1 MTSINETA
9 PNAAATTAEV
19 SDAAV
24 TVAPAATETTSAPAV
39 DPNAPVVGTAYPFH
53 ITRIIKGKDGKPF
66 LVKGDLFGNYR
77 GTVHVSE
84 LNGQTRE
91 LRDQRIC
98 DLQKDPIPLYVEVL
112 ELGAEIRLSEK
123 LASQRLEIERLMND
137 KTKVSAVVLEDA
149 KEDSES
155 VYLLFG
161 DGHRARLHARGLKDS
176 TREARDARVK
186 TMKKDT
192 VLEVTV
198 TGFRRHPN
206 PQFARLQID
215 VQEVGRQEKKPQADR
230 FSGPARR
237 NGPNGPSPLG
247 NKTGDRAKADAKRA
261 ERRQRDQ
268 AARSGMRGSSGKK

>member
-1 MTSINETA
+1 M
-9 PNAAATTAEV
+9 
-19 SDAAV
+19 
-24 TVAPAATETTSAPAV
+24 
-39 DPNAPVVGTAYPFH
+39 
-53 ITRIIKGKDGKPF
+53 
-66 LVKGDLFGNYR
+66 
-77 GTVHVSE
+77 
-84 LNGQTRE
+84 
-91 LRDQRIC
+91 
-98 DLQKDPIPLYVEVL
+98 EVL

-123 LASQRLEIERLMND
+123 LASQRLEIQRSQWND

-215 VQEVGRQEKKPQADR
+215 VQGEIGRQEKKPQADR

-237 NGPNGPSPLG
+237 NRPNGPSPLG

>member
-9 PNAAATTAEV
+9 QTAAATEV

-24 TVAPAATETTSAPAV
+24 TPAATETTATPAV

-53 ITRIIKGKDGKPF
+53 ITRIIKGKDGAPF

-84 LNGQTRE
+84 LLGKTRE
-91 LRDQRIC
+91 LRDQRIR
-98 DLQKDPIPLYVEVL
+98 DLQSNPIPLYVEVL
-112 ELGAEIRLSEK
+112 ELGADIRLSEK
-123 LASQRLEIERLMND
+123 LAAQRLEVERLMND

-186 TMKKDT
+186 TLKKDT
-192 VLEVTV
+192 VLDVTV

-215 VQEVGRQEKKPQADR
+215 VQEVGREEKKPQADR
-230 FSGPARR
+230 FSAPARR
-237 NGPNGPSPLG
+237 SGPKGPSPLG
-247 NKTGDRAKADAKRA
+247 NKTGDRAKAEAKRA

-268 AARSGMRGSSGKK
+268 AARNGMKGSGGGKK